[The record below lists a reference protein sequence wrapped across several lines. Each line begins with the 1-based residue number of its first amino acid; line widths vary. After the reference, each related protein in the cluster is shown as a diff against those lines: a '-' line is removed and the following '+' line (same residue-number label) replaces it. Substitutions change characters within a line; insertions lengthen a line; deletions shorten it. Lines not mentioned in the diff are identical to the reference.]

1 MQQTIL
7 QTFTVVCRPW
17 RSLMMVCNTLC
28 CTEEHFSKVF
38 QVKTAKMFL
47 ELRMIFWKIPVSLE
61 ARKQGTNLS
70 LFFILSSAPTGPLS
84 TVRMTDS
91 YQSALEVVHMR
102 GKKGHTSQYVKA
114 CFIFNKFYDATRFIV
129 TAWHSLIH
137 KISGKCFYLWP
148 LSLCIVESNSTQM
161 QAVLSV

>member
-1 MQQTIL
+1 
-7 QTFTVVCRPW
+7 
-17 RSLMMVCNTLC
+17 
-28 CTEEHFSKVF
+28 
-38 QVKTAKMFL
+38 MFL
-47 ELRMIFWKIPVSLE
+47 ELRTIFWKIPVSLE

-114 CFIFNKFYDATRFIV
+114 CFIFNKFYDATRFIDRV
-129 TAWHSLIH
+129 AQFDPQNIGEMFLPLASFLVYCRVQFHTNASCF
-137 KISGKCFYLWP
+137 ISVNFRRLDKSKVRKFKYSFSC
-148 LSLCIVESNSTQM
+148 
-161 QAVLSV
+161 SVVY